1 MRKGVSEEEIR
12 LTTQE
17 KIEMADIV
25 KKHAPIAAS
34 ILDLLDKQDQ
44 KKKKKKKT
52 SGAYTKFSVL
62 LKNETTKKK
71 EKSRKT
77 RITSPKKIV
86 Q

>member
-44 KKKKKKKT
+44 KKKKKKRQVALIR
-52 SGAYTKFSVL
+52 S
-62 LKNETTKKK
+62 
-71 EKSRKT
+71 
-77 RITSPKKIV
+77 SPSY
-86 Q
+86 